1 MAAAKILVL
10 SASLRDGSFNT
21 QLADVVEAVLRAKG
35 AEVSR
40 LDLAHYEMPIYDGNL
55 EAGQGIPPAAVAI
68 HEQLRNHDGVFIA
81 TPEYNAGVPPLLANV
96 LAWVSRVRDHGGAAA
111 AFGGAKVF
119 ALGAASP
126 GALGGYR
133 ALMALRQVLE
143 LGLSA
148 RVLPTMVTIGS
159 AHQAFD
165 EAGKLKN
172 ERSSDLVGKLADA
185 LIAAASP
192 A

>member
-10 SASLRDGSFNT
+10 SASLRKGSFNS
-21 QLADVVEAVLRAKG
+21 QLADVVEAALRAKG
-35 AEVSR
+35 AQVTR
-40 LDLAHYEMPIYDGNL
+40 LDLSRHELPIYDGNL
-55 EAGQGIPPAAVAI
+55 EADQGIPPAALAI
-68 HEQLRNHDGVFIA
+68 HEALSQHDGIFIA
-81 TPEYNAGVPPLLANV
+81 SPEYNAGVPPLLGNV
-96 LAWVSRVRDHGGAAA
+96 LAWVSRVREQGGPAA
-111 AFGGAKVF
+111 AFGSKVY

-133 ALMALRQVLE
+133 GLMALRQVLE

-148 RVLPTMVTIGS
+148 RVLPTMVTVGS

-172 ERSSDLVGKLADA
+172 ERSNDLVGKLADA